1 MNCGLFIVA
10 RLGSQRLQAK
20 HLQPAAGA
28 PVLLHLVRR
37 LRHTFAAH
45 LAAGRARI
53 VIVTSDEPVN
63 RTLAEVAGAEAS
75 VFYGSIHNIPLRQLQ
90 AAEAG
95 GFTEIVSVD
104 GDDILCSP
112 AGVLAVAEKLAGGA
126 DYAQTSGLPF
136 GMNSF
141 GYTRRFLAEAL
152 ARHRTDTLETGWGR
166 IFQGQTPATI
176 SFAHLPQDERLRF
189 TLDYADD
196 LEFFRSVLEALGPRA
211 GAAADA
217 DIIRL
222 VLDQKLF
229 LRNAALAEEYWT
241 NFRRQVEKEKS
252 AIT

>member
-28 PVLLHLVRR
+28 PVLLHLIRR
-37 LRHTFAAH
+37 LRHAFAAH
-45 LAAGRARI
+45 LADGRARV
-53 VIVTSDEPVN
+53 VIVTSDEPGN
-63 RTLAEVAGAEAS
+63 RAFEEVAGAEAS
-75 VFYGSIHNIPLRQLQ
+75 VFYGSIHNIPLRQLE

-95 GFTEIVSVD
+95 GYTEIVSVD

-112 AGVLAVAEKLAGGA
+112 AGVLAVAEKLAAGT
-126 DYAQTSGLPF
+126 DYVQTSGLPF

-141 GYTRRFLAEAL
+141 GYTRRFLAEAM
-152 ARHRTDTLETGWGR
+152 ARHRQGTLETGWGR

-176 SFAHLPQDERLRF
+176 SYAHLPQDERLRF
-189 TLDYADD
+189 TLDYAAD
-196 LEFFRSVLEALGPRA
+196 LEFFRGVLDALGPRA
-211 GAAADA
+211 ASATDA

-222 VLDQKLF
+222 VLDQKLH
-229 LRNAALAEEYWT
+229 LRNAALAEEYWA

-252 AIT
+252 AAT

>member
-1 MNCGLFIVA
+1 MNCGVFIVA

-28 PVLLHLVRR
+28 PILLHLVRR
-37 LRHTFAAH
+37 LRQAFASH
-45 LAAGRARI
+45 LAAGRARV
-53 VIVTSDEPVN
+53 VIATSDEPAN
-63 RTLAEVAGAEAS
+63 RTFEEIVGPEAS

-112 AGVLAVAEKLAGGA
+112 AGVLAVAEKLAAGA
-126 DYAQTSGLPF
+126 DYVQTSSLPF

-141 GYTRRFLAEAL
+141 GYTRRFLAEAM
-152 ARHRTDTLETGWGR
+152 ARHQAGTLETGWGR
-166 IFQGQTPATI
+166 IFQGRTPVTI
-176 SFAHLPQDERLRF
+176 SYDHLPQDERLRF

-196 LEFFRSVLEALGPRA
+196 LEFFRAVLEALGPRIA
-211 GAAADA
+211 TASDS
-217 DIIRL
+217 DVIRL

-241 NFRRQVEKEKS
+241 NFRRQVEKERT
-252 AIT
+252 ANP